1 MKGLLI
7 FILMFPFIGA
17 RAQGL
22 DPYKLD
28 FSSDQETAEDKEI
41 QNKKTELSKKK
52 KIEKKEEDVDDE
64 ELSEDN
70 EQDQEDSLLGAEQK
84 TPRGFINTGY
94 MFFPIYERVDSSTTA
109 LGVDFAYYFRRY
121 GENPK
126 SSPNYL
132 RTLFVAGQNQ
142 YVDTQLSFN
151 NYWDDEKH
159 NIYAS
164 ISYQRRWANY
174 YQISSDNPQLLGSY
188 RASDVNFNVL
198 YRQRMFDD
206 TYLGGK
212 YEYEG
217 DSMTARSPSSVFS
230 ETVFAGL
237 TGGSVSGV
245 GVIFGNMPNDDI
257 FAPRANFAYE
267 ITNMVYLKAFGSK
280 TNFGKHTFDLRKYL
294 QLFKFHTIAFQF
306 YMNFLSGNPTY
317 RQLSSLG
324 DIFRAYY
331 QDKFLDYHMMALRG
345 EYRWILF
352 DRFALTAFL
361 GAGYHSNAISKFR
374 LNNYLPSYGAGFR
387 YLLNTDLNAYARL
400 DYFEGR
406 GSRGFMFGIGNE
418 L

>member
-1 MKGLLI
+1 MRSLLI
-7 FILMFPFIGA
+7 LVLMFSFSGIK
-17 RAQGL
+17 AQDF
-22 DPYKLD
+22 DPYKVD
-28 FSSDQETAEDKEI
+28 FSEPETAEDREI
-41 QNKKTELSKKK
+41 RNKKTELGKKK
-52 KIEKKEEDVDDE
+52 AVEKKEEEEIQDEDVSE
-64 ELSEDN
+64 ESG
-70 EQDQEDSLLGAEQK
+70 QEEYDLFGKQQNVR
-84 TPRGFINTGY
+84 RGFINTGY
-94 MFFPIYERVDSSTTA
+94 MLFPIYERVDSSTTA
-109 LGVDFAYYFRRY
+109 LGLDFAYYFRRY
-121 GENPK
+121 GEDPRSN
-126 SSPNYL
+126 PNYL

-142 YVDTQLSFN
+142 YVNTLVSFN

-159 NIYAS
+159 NIYTS

-174 YQISSDNPQLLGSY
+174 YEIAADDPILLGSY
-188 RASDVNFNVL
+188 RASDVNFSVL
-198 YRQRMFDD
+198 YRQRIFSDA
-206 TYLGGK
+206 YLGGR

-217 DSMTARSPSSVFS
+217 DSMSSRSPAFEFS
-230 ETVFAGL
+230 DAIFPGL
-237 TGGSVSGV
+237 TGGSISGV
-245 GVIFGNMPNDDI
+245 GVVFGNMPNDDI
-257 FAPRANFAYE
+257 FVPRADFAYE
-267 ITNMVYLKAFGSK
+267 ITNMVYLRAFGSK
-280 TNFGKHTFDLRKYL
+280 TNFGKHTFDIRKYL
-294 QLFKFHTIAFQF
+294 QLFKFHTIALQF

-317 RQLSSLG
+317 KQLSSIG

-352 DRFALTAFL
+352 DRLALTAFL